1 MLLSRNKHLSILLG
15 AVLFLQ
21 SFALRSAELQDVQVD
36 LRNERYFLNSTVY
49 FDVSPQALYA
59 VVSDFDKFD
68 KFTSAIVESRNTGP
82 DEYGRPGF
90 YSRMEGCVLLFCK
103 SFVRNGYLLLTPI
116 AEIVA
121 IANPGESDFKFS
133 HERWQLISDR
143 EGTLLIYDFEMEPDF
158 WVPPIIG
165 PFVIQRALRSGAVR
179 AVNRIEKLAQAVELE
194 NYVAKFSSGGF
205 APVNDVAGI
214 INWTGAAAE
223 GRHAGESL
231 LDLHF

>member
-1 MLLSRNKHLSILLG
+1 LEADDLLCSPGKRLIILLG
-15 AVLFLQ
+15 TALFLH
-21 SFALRSAELQDVQVD
+21 SFAVQGAELIDVQVELKD
-36 LRNERYFLNSTVY
+36 KRYHLYSEVFFYVSTL
-49 FDVSPQALYA
+49 PLYE
-59 VVSDFDKFD
+59 VLTDFEKFE

-82 DEYGRPGF
+82 DEKGRPGF
-90 YSRMEGCVLLFCK
+90 YARMEGCVLLFCK

-121 IANPGESDFKFS
+121 IANPEESDFKFS

-158 WVPPIIG
+158 WVPPVIG

-194 NYVAKFSSGGF
+194 NYVAKPVHSGLWPADSTKSS
-205 APVNDVAGI
+205 ALIRPS
-214 INWTGAAAE
+214 
-223 GRHAGESL
+223 RR
-231 LDLHF
+231 